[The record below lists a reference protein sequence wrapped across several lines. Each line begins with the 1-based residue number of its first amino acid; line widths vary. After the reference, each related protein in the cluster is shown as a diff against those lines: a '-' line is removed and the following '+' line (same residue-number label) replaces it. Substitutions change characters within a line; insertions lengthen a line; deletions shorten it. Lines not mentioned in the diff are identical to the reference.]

1 MFLKDVKLHQENEGE
16 NKLKKETGI
25 RNHITAALHL
35 VSKSDLSILKLGTL
49 ELFRQMPDSG
59 RR

>member
-1 MFLKDVKLHQENEGE
+1 MFPKDVKLHQANEGE
-16 NKLKKETGI
+16 NKLKKETV

-35 VSKSDLSILKLGTL
+35 VSKSDPSILKLGTL